1 MNEQKTHSQS
11 VEIADLAKA
20 WLVLVAFTLAGYALS
35 FLEGDILSKAG
46 PLIIAALILLKSR
59 IILRRYLGLT
69 ASPAWYS
76 MLSSTIFVIMIVC
89 AGLLVFV

>member
-1 MNEQKTHSQS
+1 MSEQKTHSQS

-20 WLVLVAFTLAGYALS
+20 WVVLVGFTLAGYALS

-59 IILRRYLGLT
+59 IILRRYLSLT